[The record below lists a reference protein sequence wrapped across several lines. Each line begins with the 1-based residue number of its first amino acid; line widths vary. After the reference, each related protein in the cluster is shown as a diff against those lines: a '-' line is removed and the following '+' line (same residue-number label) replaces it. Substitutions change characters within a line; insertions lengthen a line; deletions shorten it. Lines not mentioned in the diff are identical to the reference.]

1 MAKGQT
7 FSAALCVCARVCGA
21 PATEQVCGGI
31 AEHTQNGTVLMPEQ
45 DIGRS
50 ARHFVA
56 QRPVGRSPVHWPALG
71 ALRRDAR
78 ADGRSAGEGNAQSDR
93 HDSGQRTGATQFDDP
108 VAQHNG
114 QSERLDTAG
123 EDADTGGA
131 AGAPDGTERHNPS
144 IR

>member
-1 MAKGQT
+1 
-7 FSAALCVCARVCGA
+7 
-21 PATEQVCGGI
+21 
-31 AEHTQNGTVLMPEQ
+31 MPEQ

-56 QRPVGRSPVHWPALG
+56 RRPLGRSPVHWPALG

-78 ADGRSAGEGNAQSDR
+78 ADGRSAGKGNAQSHR
-93 HDSGQRTGATQFDDP
+93 HDSGQRTGAAQFDDP
-108 VAQHNG
+108 AAQHNG

-123 EDADTGGA
+123 EDTDTGGA
-131 AGAPDGTERHNPS
+131 AGAPDGTERYNPS